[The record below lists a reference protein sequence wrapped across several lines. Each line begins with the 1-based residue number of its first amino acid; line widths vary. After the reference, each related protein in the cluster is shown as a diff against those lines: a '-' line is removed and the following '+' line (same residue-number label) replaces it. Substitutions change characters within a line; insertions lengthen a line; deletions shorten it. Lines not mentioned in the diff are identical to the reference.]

1 MPPVGDEVTIG
12 PMKQS
17 ERLTEAPLP
26 TPAGADPLVA
36 ARRRARIR
44 LLPLVAVVGAL
55 AITVSLN
62 LTSLGNDAS
71 QIDQSGSTTTQSAM
85 RGSAMTAP
93 YSADL
98 PSDGTNG
105 TVSAPTPPAGSE
117 HSEQITTST
126 QDGTS
131 TKPSSGSTTDR
142 PTRND
147 GTTPAGTASSQPRT
161 PSNTWEVTPEP
172 KAQQR
177 SFDGGRFGDGAL
189 VGRDVA
195 AGRYWSESC
204 VGWKLFDGERLISR
218 WNSHMRQSL
227 VDIRAGETLL
237 SNCRWTA
244 GNPPASAS
252 IPTGKVSMITQLT
265 PGRYRPVNEFCMS
278 GPADTRSP
286 DAIADSDQ
294 IITWE
299 SMPKDHVLVVTG
311 SENWIAYGLGS
322 DCGGFVRVN

>member
-1 MPPVGDEVTIG
+1 MPPGGDGVTIG

-17 ERLTEAPLP
+17 DQLPEAPLP
-26 TPAGADPLVA
+26 TPAGTDPLVA
-36 ARRRARIR
+36 AHRRARIR

-62 LTSLGNDAS
+62 LTSLGNGAS
-71 QIDQSGSTTTQSAM
+71 RIAQSGSATTQGALG
-85 RGSAMTAP
+85 GSAMTTP

-98 PSDGTNG
+98 PTNGTSG
-105 TVSAPTPPAGSE
+105 TVSAPTPPARSE
-117 HSEQITTST
+117 QSEQITTST

-131 TKPSSGSTTDR
+131 TIPSAGSTTDR
-142 PTRND
+142 PNRND
-147 GTTPAGTASSQPRT
+147 VATPAGTATSQPRT

-172 KAQQR
+172 TAQQR
-177 SFDGGRFGDGAL
+177 SFDGARFGDGAL

-195 AGRYWSESC
+195 AGRYWSVSC

-244 GNPPASAS
+244 GNPPAAAS
-252 IPTGKVSMITQLT
+252 IPTGKISLITQLT

-299 SMPKDHVLVVTG
+299 SMPTDHVLVVTG